1 MNETKL
7 LQNELKKSKGQEFS
21 EQLERG
27 KSFVDEM
34 KKAGVYKECKYDMP
48 SINRLGLGRDVRQD
62 FLPTKSLFG

>member
-34 KKAGVYKECKYDMP
+34 KKAGVYKESKYDMP
-48 SINRLGLGRDVRQD
+48 PINRLGLGHNAHRV
-62 FLPTKSLFG
+62 KSPKRPFG

>member
-27 KSFVDEM
+27 KLFVDEM
-34 KKAGVYKECKYDMP
+34 KKAGFYKESKYDIP
-48 SINRLGLGRDVRQD
+48 PINRLGLGHDAHRV
-62 FLPTKSLFG
+62 KSSKGLFD